1 MSLEAEYN
9 NRARVPESSAIIAGW
24 THDADAF
31 RRCYPGAELDV
42 PYGPTERQKLDLFWP
57 TGSRAVPVAMFIHG
71 GNWQMLD
78 RTSFSHVATGLLA
91 NGVAVALPSYD
102 LCPSVALGEIVEQ
115 IRRAGAFL
123 ARKVGRPFLCI
134 GHSAGAHL
142 TAMLMA
148 HDWASEGLPTNTISA
163 ALLISGVFELE
174 PLVSTSVNAK
184 LGLSVSDAVTL
195 SPTLL
200 PRPSHCHFHALVGA
214 QESGEFQRQTRAI
227 ADAWGG
233 TSEIIAG
240 ANHFTII
247 APLADPKSELVAS
260 AVRLLLC

>member
-1 MSLEAEYN
+1 MNLEAEYN

-24 THDADAF
+24 THDADVF
-31 RRCYPGAELDV
+31 RRSYVGAELDV

-57 TGSRAVPVAMFIHG
+57 AGSRAVPVAMYIHG

-78 RTSFSHVATGLLA
+78 RASFSHVAAGLLG

-102 LCPSVALGEIVEQ
+102 LCPSVPLAEIVKQ
-115 IRRAGAFL
+115 IRRAGVFL
-123 ARKVGRPFLCI
+123 ACRVGGPFLCI

-148 HDWASEGLPTNTISA
+148 HDWVAEGLPTNTISA
-163 ALLISGVFELE
+163 ALLISGMFDLE

-184 LGLSVSDAVTL
+184 LGLSVSDAVSL
-195 SPTLL
+195 SPALL
-200 PRPSHCHFHALVGA
+200 PRPSHCHFHALVGG
-214 QESGEFQRQTRAI
+214 QESGEFHRQTRVI

-233 TSEIIAG
+233 TSEITAG

-247 APLADPKSELVAS
+247 APFADPKSELVAL
-260 AVRLLLC
+260 AIRLLPH